1 VRLIIEMKKEEE
13 LTLIKRIID
22 GEESLFNRFVIEYS
36 PRVLSV
42 VRGVLN
48 NREDAEEIAQDV
60 FVKAYFSLKS
70 FRGDCSFST
79 WLYRIAYNMAISK
92 IRQKKSS
99 FIQIDNLPI
108 PDDRISASE
117 KVSEQEDL
125 QKQLNILLEEL
136 LPSDRFMILS
146 FYMHQKSI
154 AEIAEIT
161 GMSESNVKV
170 RLHRIK
176 KRMGLI
182 LKGKMEV
189 SYG

>member
-1 VRLIIEMKKEEE
+1 MRLIIEMKKEEE

>member
-1 VRLIIEMKKEEE
+1 MRLIIEMKKEEE

-48 NREDAEEIAQDV
+48 NREDAEESAQDV